1 VLAETPPA
9 DGLRADC
16 ANCFGL
22 CCVAP
27 AFAASADFALDKPA
41 GQPCPNLGGDFR
53 CTIHDRLRPSGFPG
67 CTVYDCFGAGQR
79 VAQVTFGGRDW
90 RTAPDT
96 AAPMFAAFAVM
107 RPLHELLWH
116 LTEALRMTTGPLRD
130 ELRGALDRTRAL
142 TGLDPAG
149 LVALDVDAVRRD
161 VNALLVR
168 ASDQAR
174 RGTPRPAE
182 HRGADLVGRDLAG
195 RHLAR
200 ANLRGA
206 LLIGADLRRADLTG
220 ADVTGADLRAANL
233 AGANLAGTLFL
244 TQAQLDA
251 ANGDAATSVP
261 AALRRPAHWPA
272 SSDESQVGR

>member
-1 VLAETPPA
+1 MLAESAPA
-9 DGLRADC
+9 DDRLRADC

-41 GQPCPNLGGDFR
+41 GQPCPNLGPAFR

-67 CTVYDCFGAGQR
+67 CTVYDCFGAGQQI
-79 VAQVTFGGRDW
+79 AQVTFGGRDW
-90 RTAPDT
+90 RTSPGT

-107 RPLHELLWH
+107 RPLHELLWY
-116 LTEALRMTTGPLRD
+116 LTEALRMTEGPLRD
-130 ELRGALDRTRAL
+130 ELRAALARTRRL
-142 TGLDPAG
+142 TDLDPAA
-149 LVALDVDAVRRD
+149 LAALDVDAVRRE

-168 ASDQAR
+168 ASDHAR
-174 RGTPRPAE
+174 RGTPRPLE
-182 HRGADLVGRDLAG
+182 HRGADLVGRDLSG
-195 RHLAR
+195 RNLTR

-206 LLIGADLRRADLTG
+206 LLIGADLRRADLTR

-233 AGANLAGTLFL
+233 AGAKLAGTLFL

-251 ANGDAATSVP
+251 ASGDSATSVP
-261 AALRRPAHWPA
+261 ATLRRPTHWPV
-272 SSDESQVGR
+272 SPG